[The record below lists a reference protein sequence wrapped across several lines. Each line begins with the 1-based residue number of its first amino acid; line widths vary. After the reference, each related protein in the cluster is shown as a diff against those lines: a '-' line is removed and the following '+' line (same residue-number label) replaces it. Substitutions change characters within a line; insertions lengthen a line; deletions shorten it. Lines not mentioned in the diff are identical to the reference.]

1 MPQLQFK
8 EHSKSMTK
16 LFSPTDKQF
25 FSLFFWLQVSA
36 DMQNM
41 LQSKRSEITM
51 EQDQGTS
58 VFKDATSGGG
68 GQPISIALR

>member
-1 MPQLQFK
+1 
-8 EHSKSMTK
+8 
-16 LFSPTDKQF
+16 
-25 FSLFFWLQVSA
+25 
-36 DMQNM
+36 MQNV

-58 VFKDATSGGG
+58 VFKGAARGGG